1 MSYEIVTTLTYTE
14 VGKHFPSFTGKCFDI
29 FFNFF
34 KNVFVLQNIEHFKA
48 CCYFCIFKLLIM
60 ENYCTV
66 AAANVAY

>member
-34 KNVFVLQNIEHFKA
+34 KMYLYCKILNILKHVAIFVYSN
-48 CCYFCIFKLLIM
+48 YLLWKI
-60 ENYCTV
+60 T
-66 AAANVAY
+66 AL